1 MFEIHNLSIK
11 YGKKTLLLPTS
22 LKFKEG
28 KLYTIY
34 GKSGVGKSSLLNKI
48 GLISE
53 YDPKVTYI
61 YDGSKIDTSNKKV
74 VSSFIAQN
82 IAFIFQSHNLIKDLT
97 VYDNL
102 KISLNFFKLS
112 TKEIEDKIDNILSEL
127 GILELK
133 DVYPEDLSGGEEQR
147 VAIARGM
154 ITDKHI
160 ILADEPTNSLD
171 SENREIVSSLLL
183 KLANKYNKIVI
194 VVSHDEY
201 VINKGNI
208 KLHFEDQK
216 LIGMKEEAGCNS
228 QEEWHAS
235 KLKKQIRLKVQKKRK
250 VPPLPLFLLILISFT
265 VSLAVGSINIQSLFS
280 SKYQRLISSSL
291 ENGFLVINDSIG
303 LGTSKV
309 IDDFR
314 SISNKEIHQISD
326 SSNIYKLEPYIEF
339 PSMGITF
346 ENAENYLK
354 ISRDFSP
361 NLSINGKNIN
371 LSKNYSVQPL
381 FNTNTTQ
388 RQIKY
393 FDRTTI
399 RGIFVSESFIKEQK
413 LEDIVA
419 GSEMTLTYYVPIGI
433 YESHID
439 KEGTYYKSDGDLY
452 VKEEQTFKILG
463 IVKEEYPFNYSVND
477 NTLFMTS
484 DEMLKIQSK
493 YIGAESKRRETI
505 DDLSVKE
512 WAPSAVHVTVKDS
525 KDVPQEM
532 NRIKKISDKFSI
544 VSSFENYKE
553 FNNGL
558 KYIKNFLIIISLV
571 MLVLVVAILS
581 FVFFL
586 INRTRKYEVGVLKA
600 MGYSTKHV
608 FRLFILELL
617 NYGKKII
624 TLSSV
629 LLLILTILAIQI
641 LQLEVVDIIHF
652 YLTSIISLIFL
663 TFAVLMISG
672 LIPIYMTGKQSIV
685 DAIRKNR

>member
-1 MFEIHNLSIK
+1 M
-11 YGKKTLLLPTS
+11 
-22 LKFKEG
+22 
-28 KLYTIY
+28 
-34 GKSGVGKSSLLNKI
+34 
-48 GLISE
+48 
-53 YDPKVTYI
+53 
-61 YDGSKIDTSNKKV
+61 
-74 VSSFIAQN
+74 
-82 IAFIFQSHNLIKDLT
+82 
-97 VYDNL
+97 

-505 DDLSVKE
+505 DDLPVKE